1 MKPKYVKLQREEGK
15 TLYVR
20 EDQISCFSEV
30 DVIIFD
36 CDGVLLDV
44 QRSYSQAVAR
54 TTNALVK
61 AFTGVMLPETLF
73 DDRLNF
79 AYKRTGGFNNDW
91 DLTYALVM
99 RVLASS
105 PDADEINMLAQ
116 RSLDID
122 DILRRLRFI
131 EKNRVEAGI
140 PVGSLYDEL
149 LSFASGLDDSGVE
162 SVDKHLPAMES
173 VRQAL
178 DHPGG
183 VGESIVSTMF
193 EEVFGGAV
201 LFKETFGVPTRF
213 IESEKGYVENG
224 RIEVTD
230 RTLDQL
236 EEIIGGARFGI
247 ASGSPA
253 NTARHV
259 LGAILGR
266 FRPEA
271 QIWHDDIK
279 EAEEMTGRRDL
290 GKPNSYSLIRSAET
304 YQPIRRVL
312 YVGDTVADMLMAE
325 RAGDEYLFAGV
336 YGCVAEGNEAS
347 ETFLKAGS
355 DIVAH
360 SVNDLPAALHALR
373 GEGSCGQAE

>member
-15 TLYVR
+15 MLYVR

-44 QRSYSQAVAR
+44 QKPYSQAVAW
-54 TTNALVK
+54 TTCALVE
-61 AFTGVMLPETLF
+61 AFTGVTLPETLF

-131 EKNRVEAGI
+131 EENSVEAGI
-140 PVGSLYDEL
+140 PVDSLYGEL
-149 LSFASGLDDSGVE
+149 LSFAVGLDDSGVE
-162 SVDKHLPAMES
+162 AVDRQLLPAMAG
-173 VRQAL
+173 VKQAFS
-178 DHPGG
+178 HPGG

-193 EEVFGGAV
+193 EEVFGGAA

-236 EEIIGGARFGI
+236 EEIIGGAQFGI
-247 ASGSPA
+247 ASGSQA

-336 YGCVAEGNEAS
+336 YGCVADGNEAS
-347 ETFLKAGS
+347 ETFLKAGC

-373 GEGSCGQAE
+373 GEGS